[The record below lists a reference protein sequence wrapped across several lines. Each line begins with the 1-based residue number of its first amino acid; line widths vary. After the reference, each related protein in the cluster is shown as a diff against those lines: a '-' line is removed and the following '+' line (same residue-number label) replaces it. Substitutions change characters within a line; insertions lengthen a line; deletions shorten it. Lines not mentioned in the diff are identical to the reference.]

1 MEHVWPVQSVPLN
14 LFIQI
19 QSPNLIHSILKGN
32 NSSLVARFLKFINS
46 SFNNF
51 RNLRDP
57 RQKIVFLF
65 IEIDFIF
72 K

>member
-1 MEHVWPVQSVPLN
+1 
-14 LFIQI
+14 
-19 QSPNLIHSILKGN
+19 LKGN

-51 RNLRDP
+51 RNLRDG